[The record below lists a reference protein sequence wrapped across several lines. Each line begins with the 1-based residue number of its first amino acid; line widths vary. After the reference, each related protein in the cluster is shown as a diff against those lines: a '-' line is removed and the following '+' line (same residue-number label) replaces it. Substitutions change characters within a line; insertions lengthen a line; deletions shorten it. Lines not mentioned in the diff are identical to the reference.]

1 MLKYYFGRIQLLMS
15 RIATLISEL
24 HPTNRPI
31 ADYFVTDWTSTYVTD
46 GFLAGVHKAV
56 QNVDQDDELF
66 GRFKEYVLEE
76 EAKMKEKLQTVMY
89 CIDATNTL
97 DLVINSSRLETV
109 CTVVTNEIRQLKIF
123 QTLMPL
129 IYLLLLRAMHVLR
142 QGRKVPLHAKELTN
156 ITQSFRT
163 IWSATSDR
171 VNDLNGRCWM

>member
-1 MLKYYFGRIQLLMS
+1 MSIGTKSTSVSLIGWRIGPPVCYVPLRLLGDFSDPSTGYSLVLKYYFGRIQLLMS

-31 ADYFVTDWTSTYVTD
+31 ADYFMTDWTSTYVTD

-109 CTVVTNEIRQLKIF
+109 CTVVTNEKRQLKF
-123 QTLMPL
+123 
-129 IYLLLLRAMHVLR
+129 Y
-142 QGRKVPLHAKELTN
+142 
-156 ITQSFRT
+156 
-163 IWSATSDR
+163 
-171 VNDLNGRCWM
+171 